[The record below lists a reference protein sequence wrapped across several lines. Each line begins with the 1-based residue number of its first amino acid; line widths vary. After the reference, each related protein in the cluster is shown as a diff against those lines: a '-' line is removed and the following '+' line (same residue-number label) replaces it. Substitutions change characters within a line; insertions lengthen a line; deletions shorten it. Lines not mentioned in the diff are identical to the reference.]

1 MSVREWGVGGRAGC
15 MGRGDLT
22 NAEWDRLESLPR
34 GGARGGR
41 WSDHRRVING
51 VLYRVRTGVQ
61 WRDLPER
68 FGPWETVY
76 KRHRRWSADG
86 TWQMLL
92 SKVQAVED
100 AAGPGRLRRVGGLN
114 CGAGP
119 PARRRREE
127 STPGRGPS
135 KGGWPRDEPGRSGAS
150 TTGRPAEGGGQVGEC
165 LGRSRGGFTT
175 KIHLAAD
182 GRCRPLAFLLTPGHY
197 GDGPQLPSVLERL
210 SVPRTGVGRPRTR
223 PDQVLADKA
232 YTSRENRRYLRRR
245 GISHTI
251 PERLDQRRHRHNRGS
266 RGGRPTGFDRERY
279 KKRNT
284 VERAINR
291 LKGFRAVAT
300 RYEKRAYIY
309 LGTVTLAALII
320 WLRT

>member
-1 MSVREWGVGGRAGC
+1 

-22 NAEWDRLESLPR
+22 NAEWDRLKSFLPL

-86 TWQMLL
+86 TWKMLL
-92 SKVQAVED
+92 SRIQAAQD
-100 AAGPGRLRRVGGLN
+100 AAGQIDWEVSVDSTAVRAHQHAAGARKTPAAAVSQK
-114 CGAGP
+114 GAG
-119 PARRRREE
+119 A
-127 STPGRGPS
+127 
-135 KGGWPRDEPGRSGAS
+135 RDEPGRSGVAE
-150 TTGRPAEGGGQVGEC
+150 TDGPAGGGGQVGEC

-175 KIHLAAD
+175 KIHLVSD
-182 GRCRPLAFLLTPGHY
+182 GRCRPLAFVLTPGHY
-197 GDGPQLPSVLERL
+197 GDGPQLARVLEEV
-210 SVPRTGVGRPRTR
+210 SVPRVGVGRPRKR
-223 PDQVLADKA
+223 PDRVLADKA
-232 YTSRENRRYLRRR
+232 YTSRGNRRYLRRR
-245 GISHTI
+245 GIPHTI
-251 PERLDQRRHRHNRGS
+251 PERLDQQRHRQNRGS
-266 RGGRPTGFDRERY
+266 RGGRPTEFGSELY

-291 LKGFRAVAT
+291 LKSFRAVAT
-300 RYEKRAYIY
+300 RYEKRAYTY
-309 LGTVTLAALII
+309 LGTVTVAALMV

>member
-1 MSVREWGVGGRAGC
+1 

-22 NAEWDRLESLPR
+22 NAEWERLESFLPR

-51 VLYRVRTGVQ
+51 VLYRARTGVQ

-86 TWQMLL
+86 TWTMLL
-92 SKVQAVED
+92 SRIQAAED
-100 AAGPGRLRRVGGLN
+100 AAGRIDWEVSVDSTAVRAHQHA
-114 CGAGP
+114 AG
-119 PARRRREE
+119 ARR
-127 STPGRGPS
+127 TPAATDS
-135 KGGWPRDEPGRSGAS
+135 KGARSGDEPGRSGVAE
-150 TTGRPAEGGGQVGEC
+150 TGGPTRGSSQIGEC

-182 GRCRPLAFLLTPGHY
+182 GRCRPLALVLTPGHY
-197 GDGPQLPSVLERL
+197 GDGPQFERVLEQV
-210 SVPRTGVGRPRTR
+210 SVPRLGVGRPRTR
-223 PDQVLADKA
+223 PDHVLADKA
-232 YTSRENRRYLRRR
+232 YTSRKNRRYLRRR
-245 GISHTI
+245 GIRHTI
-251 PERLDQRRHRHNRGS
+251 PERLDQQRHRKNRGS
-266 RGGRPTGFDRERY
+266 HGGRPAGFDSERY

-284 VERAINR
+284 VERSINR

>member
-1 MSVREWGVGGRAGC
+1 

-22 NAEWDRLESLPR
+22 NAEWDRLESFLPP

-86 TWQMLL
+86 TWKMLL
-92 SKVQAVED
+92 SRIQAAED
-100 AAGPGRLRRVGGLN
+100 AAGGIDWDVSVDSTAVRAHQHAA
-114 CGAGP
+114 GARKAP
-119 PARRRREE
+119 PAAVPQKGR
-127 STPGRGPS
+127 PG
-135 KGGWPRDEPGRSGAS
+135 DEPGRSGAS
-150 TTGRPAEGGGQVGEC
+150 ETGHPAGGGGQIGEC

-175 KIHLAAD
+175 KIHLAAE
-182 GRCRPLAFLLTPGHY
+182 GRCRPLAFVLTPGHY
-197 GDGPQLPSVLERL
+197 GDGPQLERVLEQV
-210 SVPRTGVGRPRTR
+210 SVPRTGVGRPRTK
-223 PDQVLADKA
+223 PDRVLADKA
-232 YTSRENRRYLRRR
+232 YTSRGNRRYLRRR
-245 GISHTI
+245 GIPHTI
-251 PERLDQRRHRHNRGS
+251 PERLDQQRHRRNRGS
-266 RGGRPTGFDRERY
+266 RGGRPTRFDSEHY

-309 LGTVTLAALII
+309 LGTVTLAALMI

>member
-1 MSVREWGVGGRAGC
+1 

-22 NAEWDRLESLPR
+22 NAEWDRLESFLPR

-86 TWQMLL
+86 TWKMLL
-92 SKVQAVED
+92 SRVQAAED
-100 AAGPGRLRRVGGLN
+100 AVGGIDWDVSVDSTVVRAHQHAA
-114 CGAGP
+114 GARKTS
-119 PARRRREE
+119 PAAVAQKGAV
-127 STPGRGPS
+127 PGT
-135 KGGWPRDEPGRSGAS
+135 KPGRS
-150 TTGRPAEGGGQVGEC
+150 RPAEVDRPAGGGGQLGEC

-175 KIHLAAD
+175 KIHLVAD
-182 GRCRPLAFLLTPGHY
+182 GRCRPIAFVLTPGHY
-197 GDGPQLPSVLERL
+197 GDGPQFERVLEQIA
-210 SVPRTGVGRPRTR
+210 VPRSGVGRPRTR
-223 PDQVLADKA
+223 PDHVLADRA
-232 YTSRENRRYLRRR
+232 YTSRSNRRYLRRR
-245 GISHTI
+245 GIPHTI
-251 PERLDQRRHRHNRGS
+251 PERLDQQRHRRNRGS
-266 RGGRPTGFDRERY
+266 RGGRPTGFDSERY

-309 LGTVTLAALII
+309 LGTVTLAALLI

>member
-1 MSVREWGVGGRAGC
+1 

-22 NAEWDRLESLPR
+22 NAEWDRLESFLPP

-76 KRHRRWSADG
+76 KRHRHWSADG
-86 TWQMLL
+86 TWTMLL
-92 SKVQAVED
+92 SRIQAAED
-100 AAGPGRLRRVGGLN
+100 AAGQIDWDVSVDSTAVRAHQHAAGARKAPVVAARQKGIGG
-114 CGAGP
+114 
-119 PARRRREE
+119 
-127 STPGRGPS
+127 
-135 KGGWPRDEPGRSGAS
+135 DEPGRSGVEE
-150 TTGRPAEGGGQVGEC
+150 TDGPAGGSGQIGEC

-182 GRCRPLAFLLTPGHY
+182 GRCRPLALVLTPGHY
-197 GDGPQLPSVLERL
+197 GDGPQLERVLEQV
-210 SVPRTGVGRPRTR
+210 SVSRIGVGRPRTR
-223 PDQVLADKA
+223 PDHVLADKA
-232 YTSRENRRYLRRR
+232 YTSRKNRRYLRRR
-245 GISHTI
+245 GIRHTI
-251 PERLDQRRHRHNRGS
+251 PERLDQQRHRKNRGS
-266 RGGRPTGFDRERY
+266 RGGRPTGFDSEQY
-279 KKRNT
+279 KKRNA

-309 LGTVTLAALII
+309 LGTVTLAALAI

>member
-1 MSVREWGVGGRAGC
+1 

-22 NAEWDRLESLPR
+22 NAEWDRLESFLPR

-68 FGPWETVY
+68 FGPWETAY

-86 TWQMLL
+86 TWKMLL
-92 SKVQAVED
+92 SRVQAAED
-100 AAGPGRLRRVGGLN
+100 AVGQIDWDVSVDSTAVRAHQHAAGARKT
-114 CGAGP
+114 P
-119 PARRRREE
+119 PRD
-127 STPGRGPS
+127 PS
-135 KGGWPRDEPGRSGAS
+135 KGESAGDEPGRSGVAE
-150 TTGRPAEGGGQVGEC
+150 TGRPAGGGGQIGEC

-182 GRCRPLAFLLTPGHY
+182 GRCRPLALVLTPGHY
-197 GDGPQLPSVLERL
+197 GDGPQLDRILEQI

-223 PDQVLADKA
+223 PDHVLADKA
-232 YTSRENRRYLRRR
+232 YTSRKNRRYLRRR
-245 GISHTI
+245 GIRHTI
-251 PERLDQRRHRHNRGS
+251 PERLDQQRHRKNRGS
-266 RGGRPTGFDRERY
+266 RGGRPTGFDSEHY

-309 LGTVTLAALII
+309 LGTITLAALII

>member
-1 MSVREWGVGGRAGC
+1 

-22 NAEWDRLESLPR
+22 NAEWVRLESFLPR
-34 GGARGGR
+34 RGARGGR

-86 TWQMLL
+86 TWKMLL
-92 SKVQAVED
+92 SRIQAAED
-100 AAGPGRLRRVGGLN
+100 AAGGIDWAVSVDSTSVRAHQHAA
-114 CGAGP
+114 GARKAP
-119 PARRRREE
+119 PAAAPQKG
-127 STPGRGPS
+127 TDRGTN
-135 KGGWPRDEPGRSGAS
+135 PGRSGPAEI
-150 TTGRPAEGGGQVGEC
+150 GRPDGGGGQIGEC

-175 KIHLAAD
+175 KIHLVAE
-182 GRCRPLAFLLTPGHY
+182 GRCRPLAFVLTPGQY
-197 GDGPQLPSVLERL
+197 GDGPQLEPVLKQV
-210 SVPRTGVGRPRTR
+210 SVPRAGVGRPRTR
-223 PDQVLADKA
+223 PDHVLADKA
-232 YTSRENRRYLRRR
+232 YTSRTNRRYLRRR
-245 GISHTI
+245 GIRHTI
-251 PERLDQRRHRHNRGS
+251 PERLDQQRHRKNRGS
-266 RGGRPTGFDRERY
+266 RGGRPTGFDSERY

-284 VERAINR
+284 VERTINR

-309 LGTVTLAALII
+309 LGTVTFAALMI
-320 WLRT
+320 WLRA

>member
-1 MSVREWGVGGRAGC
+1 

-22 NAEWDRLESLPR
+22 NAEWDRLESFLPR

-86 TWQMLL
+86 TWKMLL
-92 SKVQAVED
+92 SRIQAAED
-100 AAGPGRLRRVGGLN
+100 AAGGIDWDVSVDSTAVRAHQHAA
-114 CGAGP
+114 GARTAP
-119 PARRRREE
+119 PAAM
-127 STPGRGPS
+127 PQKGR
-135 KGGWPRDEPGRSGAS
+135 PRDEPGRSGAAE
-150 TTGRPAEGGGQVGEC
+150 TGCPPGGGGQTGEC

-175 KIHLAAD
+175 KIHLVAD
-182 GRCRPLAFLLTPGHY
+182 GRCRPLAFVLTPGHY
-197 GDGPQLPSVLERL
+197 GDGPQLEYVLGQI
-210 SVPRTGVGRPRTR
+210 SVPRMGVGRPRTR
-223 PDQVLADKA
+223 PDRVLADKA
-232 YTSRENRRYLRRR
+232 YTSRSNRRYLRRR
-245 GISHTI
+245 GIQHTI
-251 PERLDQRRHRHNRGS
+251 PERLDQKRHRQGRGS
-266 RGGRPTGFDRERY
+266 QGGRPTGFDSERY

-309 LGTVTLAALII
+309 LGTVTLAALMT

>member
-1 MSVREWGVGGRAGC
+1 

-22 NAEWDRLESLPR
+22 NAEWDRLESFLPP
-34 GGARGGR
+34 GGVRGGR

-92 SKVQAVED
+92 SRIQATED
-100 AAGPGRLRRVGGLN
+100 
-114 CGAGP
+114 
-119 PARRRREE
+119 
-127 STPGRGPS
+127 
-135 KGGWPRDEPGRSGAS
+135 
-150 TTGRPAEGGGQVGEC
+150 AEGGIDWEVSVDSTAVRAHQHAAGARKTPPAAVPQRGVGRGTNRVDPVLRKLAVRLEEGQIGEC
-165 LGRSRGGFTT
+165 LE
-175 KIHLAAD
+175 
-182 GRCRPLAFLLTPGHY
+182 
-197 GDGPQLPSVLERL
+197 QV
-210 SVPRTGVGRPRTR
+210 SVPRARVGRPRTR
-223 PDQVLADKA
+223 PDRVLADKA
-232 YTSRENRRYLRRR
+232 YTSRMNRRYLRRR
-245 GISHTI
+245 GIRHTI
-251 PERLDQRRHRHNRGS
+251 PERLDQHRHRKNRGS
-266 RGGRPTGFDRERY
+266 RGGRPTSFDSERY

-284 VERAINR
+284 VERTINR

-309 LGTVTLAALII
+309 LGTVTLAALAI

>member
-1 MSVREWGVGGRAGC
+1 MGC
-15 MGRGDLT
+15 GDLT
-22 NAEWDRLESLPR
+22 NAEWDRLESFLPR
-34 GGARGGR
+34 GGTRGGR

-86 TWQMLL
+86 TWKMLL
-92 SKVQAVED
+92 SKVQAAED
-100 AAGPGRLRRVGGLN
+100 AADRIDWDVSVDSTAVRAHQHAAGARKAPPAAVPQRGADRGTNQVDPVLRRLAVRL
-114 CGAGP
+114 
-119 PARRRREE
+119 
-127 STPGRGPS
+127 
-135 KGGWPRDEPGRSGAS
+135 
-150 TTGRPAEGGGQVGEC
+150 AEVVSSEC
-165 LGRSRGGFTT
+165 LGRSRGGLTT
-175 KIHLAAD
+175 KIHLVAD
-182 GRCRPLAFLLTPGHY
+182 GRCRPLALILTPGHY
-197 GDGPQLPSVLERL
+197 GDGPQFERVLTQV
-210 SVPRTGVGRPRTR
+210 SVPRTGAGRPRTR
-223 PDQVLADKA
+223 PDHVLADKA
-232 YTSRENRRYLRRR
+232 YTSRRNRRYLRRR

-251 PERLDQRRHRHNRGS
+251 PERRDQRRHRYNRGS
-266 RGGRPTGFDRERY
+266 RGGRPTRCDSERY

-291 LKGFRAVAT
+291 LKGFRGVAT

-309 LGTVTLAALII
+309 LGTVTLAALTI

>member
-1 MSVREWGVGGRAGC
+1 

-22 NAEWDRLESLPR
+22 NAEWDRLESFLPR

-92 SKVQAVED
+92 SKVQAAED
-100 AAGPGRLRRVGGLN
+100 AAGRIDWDVSVDSTAVRAHQHAA
-114 CGAGP
+114 GARKAP
-119 PARRRREE
+119 PAAVPQKGVGRRN
-127 STPGRGPS
+127 
-135 KGGWPRDEPGRSGAS
+135 EPGRSGALQ
-150 TTGRPAEGGGQVGEC
+150 TGRPAGGGGQVGEC

-182 GRCRPLAFLLTPGHY
+182 GRCRPLALLLTPGHY
-197 GDGPQLPSVLERL
+197 GDGPQLVPVLEQVV
-210 SVPRTGVGRPRTR
+210 VPRIGVGRPRTR
-223 PDQVLADKA
+223 PDRVLADKA

-284 VERAINR
+284 VERAIMKFAPFFALTWAVSRTTRVTSMRPASSNR
-291 LKGFRAVAT
+291 
-300 RYEKRAYIY
+300 
-309 LGTVTLAALII
+309 
-320 WLRT
+320 